1 VNYYFI
7 AYISQLMF
15 FISLVDGAKVKGIV
29 EVREVSD
36 VN

>member
-1 VNYYFI
+1 
-7 AYISQLMF
+7 MF